1 MITFFLALLIAL
13 GTTVALI
20 QTMSRSR
27 AKKTSTL
34 RNCSR
39 AVSEDEEF

>member
-1 MITFFLALLIAL
+1 MITFFLALIIAM

-20 QTMSRSR
+20 QTMSISR
-27 AKKTSTL
+27 AKTTSIP
-34 RNCSR
+34 RNCAR

>member
-1 MITFFLALLIAL
+1 MTTFFLALLIAL
-13 GTTVALI
+13 GTTIALI
-20 QTMSRSR
+20 QAMSSSR
-27 AKKTSTL
+27 AKKASTL